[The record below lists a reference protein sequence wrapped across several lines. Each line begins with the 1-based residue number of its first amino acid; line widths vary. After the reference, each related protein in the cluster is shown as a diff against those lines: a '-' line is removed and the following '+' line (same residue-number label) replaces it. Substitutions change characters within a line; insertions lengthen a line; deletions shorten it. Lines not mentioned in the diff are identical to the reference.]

1 MQARFREP
9 PTMSV
14 SDRFDFDHIIDRSV
28 LPSEKWGRYAGRDVL
43 PLWVADMDFAA
54 PPVVIDALQRR
65 IAHGVFG
72 YTEAWPSLVEAV
84 VEGLQREH
92 AWTIEPDWLVWLPG
106 VVSGFNLAC
115 AIAGEVGDGVVTATP
130 VYPPFLSAPANTGR
144 VLQRCELVLRAGRWQ
159 WDWEA
164 LERTVDARSR
174 LLLLCSPHNPV
185 GRVFDADE
193 LRQLADFAARHNL
206 LICADEIHCGLV
218 LDAERAHRP
227 IAALDEAAAR
237 RTITLMAPS
246 KTWNIPALYCA
257 FAVIPDAALRRRYRG
272 AMRGL
277 IPQVNVLGM
286 VATEAAY
293 RDGGPWRAA
302 LIDYLRGNRERVM
315 AAVGAMPGLA
325 TTRPEATYLSWID
338 CREMMAQRQVED
350 PAAFFEAA
358 GVGLSDGRFFG
369 APGWLRLNFGCPRA
383 TLDEALRRM
392 AQALAH

>member
-1 MQARFREP
+1 M
-9 PTMSV
+9 T
-14 SDRFDFDHIIDRSV
+14 FDFDQVFDRHNTGSTKWSRYPAEV
-28 LPSEKWGRYAGRDVL
+28 LPM
-43 PLWVADMDFAA
+43 WVADMDFAA

-164 LERTVDARSR
+164 LERAVDARSR

-193 LRQLADFAARHNL
+193 LRELADFAARQ
-206 LICADEIHCGLV
+206 
-218 LDAERAHRP
+218 
-227 IAALDEAAAR
+227 AAR
-237 RTITLMAPS
+237 RASHKAGSPRS
-246 KTWNIPALYCA
+246 ARYCRKGHKA
-257 FAVIPDAALRRRYRG
+257 ARPRPDRRRRG
-272 AMRGL
+272 SARHN
-277 IPQVNVLGM
+277 P
-286 VATEAAY
+286 ARFPAPA
-293 RDGGPWRAA
+293 RWSARPARRCRFPA
-302 LIDYLRGNRERVM
+302 RK
-315 AAVGAMPGLA
+315 PG
-325 TTRPEATYLSWID
+325 RD
-338 CREMMAQRQVED
+338 CRYHKRD
-350 PAAFFEAA
+350 RPAHRRSSPGSQSSAA
-358 GVGLSDGRFFG
+358 
-369 APGWLRLNFGCPRA
+369 
-383 TLDEALRRM
+383 
-392 AQALAH
+392 